1 MKERGKERERDR
13 AFLFVGCVCGN
24 DSMKDGKSKTQR
36 FARTLE
42 DRQGE
47 GEGEEGIE
55 REREI

>member
-36 FARTLE
+36 FARTLA
-42 DRQGE
+42 DR
-47 GEGEEGIE
+47 
-55 REREI
+55 